1 MKDVATPTF
10 SAGTRCCDV
19 TVVAVIVIP
28 KPTPPIAVIRKN
40 HGKAVLTGNHAKQM
54 LVTRMKAKLRY
65 KIRRGA
71 HFANNRPVTNDPT
84 IHINELG
91 VTANPAKEA
100 GTPSIP

>member
-1 MKDVATPTF
+1 
-10 SAGTRCCDV
+10 
-19 TVVAVIVIP
+19 
-28 KPTPPIAVIRKN
+28 
-40 HGKAVLTGNHAKQM
+40 M